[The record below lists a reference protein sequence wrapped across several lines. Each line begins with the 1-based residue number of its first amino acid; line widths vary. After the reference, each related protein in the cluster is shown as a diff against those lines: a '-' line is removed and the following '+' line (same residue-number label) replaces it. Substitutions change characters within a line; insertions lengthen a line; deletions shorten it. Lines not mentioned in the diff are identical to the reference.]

1 MFGFNRDKALRQAEK
16 YVQQG
21 KLTSAI
27 DEYEAILEEDPADL
41 SVVNTLGDLCARAGR
56 NADAVKYY
64 HRVAQDFVD
73 TGATVKAVAMF
84 KKILKLDPSSHET
97 AMRLGDYY
105 AGQKLLG
112 EARQHYQLAA
122 DACRKA
128 GLARTA
134 LGVLKKIAELEPD
147 NYAARL
153 EYARVASAE
162 GFPNDAHEGY
172 RAAGAELLRA
182 GRTADAVAAFKCALE
197 IRPGAMATARALADA
212 YLQLGDVDE
221 ALALLRRLLDEK
233 PGDIEL
239 LLALGRT
246 YRAAGDLEKAESV
259 FSKLLEVDN
268 SRYDAL
274 LDVARAFVDR
284 GDSARA
290 LAILDRCQ
298 ELLLARRQK
307 KKATALL
314 KAILER
320 EPDNVVA
327 LRRLAGIYKRV
338 REKRN
343 LVATL
348 NLLVEITLRLGQKAE
363 AAELLRQLVEIQ
375 PNKPNYKERL
385 DTLAVGPP
393 PAQEFPEGFESVPA
407 LAEWTRVT
415 AGLPPAA
422 TPAVEGPAE
431 GEAIDSGGEY
441 STQLLEEMV
450 ARNPEFNAARIG
462 LLEELLAGQP
472 NYLDGRLK
480 LKQIYLDC
488 GMVDKAAAQ
497 CLELA
502 RLHGDAGDE
511 VKAREALW
519 EAYQLNPTLERGAA
533 EATIVAPQTANGPG
547 VDAVFDEAVVD
558 KYLSREWRREGA
570 SHRPLTVIAVSVDSL
585 ETYAAARGA
594 AALARVMD
602 RLALGLE
609 SALVRPGELLG
620 YCGGGSFLAVLPDAD
635 APSAHLTAERMR
647 SNVESMAIEH
657 GEAGAGAWITVSLG
671 VEHLASRCSGDPKAA
686 IIAARQ
692 KCARASQ
699 VGGNRI
705 IS

>member
-233 PGDIEL
+233 PGDI
-239 LLALGRT
+239 
-246 YRAAGDLEKAESV
+246 
-259 FSKLLEVDN
+259 